1 MWNPRQ
7 KTPAT
12 VWEKEVDELFDM
24 ASSVLNREERIE
36 LYRQAYRIIVRE
48 QPLIFLATPKSMVGA
63 RDKFE
68 NYFPT
73 VWGQYEEEYMF
84 FK

>member
-1 MWNPRQ
+1 
-7 KTPAT
+7 
-12 VWEKEVDELFDM
+12 
-24 ASSVLNREERIE
+24 
-36 LYRQAYRIIVRE
+36 
-48 QPLIFLATPKSMVGA
+48 MVGA

-73 VWGQYEEEYMF
+73 VWGQYKEEYMF

>member
-1 MWNPRQ
+1 
-7 KTPAT
+7 
-12 VWEKEVDELFDM
+12 
-24 ASSVLNREERIE
+24 
-36 LYRQAYRIIVRE
+36 
-48 QPLIFLATPKSMVGA
+48 VGA

-68 NYFPT
+68 NYFST